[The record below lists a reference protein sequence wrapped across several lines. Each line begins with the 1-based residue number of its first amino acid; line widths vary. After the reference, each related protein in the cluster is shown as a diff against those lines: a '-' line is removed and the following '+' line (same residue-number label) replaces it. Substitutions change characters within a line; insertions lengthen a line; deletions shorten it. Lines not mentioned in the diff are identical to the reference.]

1 MPSQRR
7 PSSMRYRVRKFRAEL
22 FNACNQAQ
30 FNDPDSM
37 WSVPNFGQATQARN
51 ARRSNFGLK
60 LLW

>member
-1 MPSQRR
+1 
-7 PSSMRYRVRKFRAEL
+7 MRYRVRKFRAEL